1 MRLSGIMV
9 YFYEFKKNM
18 MGRKMRRLFVFV
30 FIALFAHNVAFSADV
45 DFAKELESINELAKD
60 DFEGFLLG
68 LNNSF
73 GVKKSKIK
81 KMMAEHK
88 MKPSDVFMA
97 LKLSSVTER
106 LLDEVIKSFR
116 ENRGKGCG
124 VHADSGHPRDP
135 APGIG
140 HVDRCL
146 LVPGVDETEA
156 LVYHQVQQWQ
166 DVITSQGKNV
176 GDTLQF

>member
-1 MRLSGIMV
+1 
-9 YFYEFKKNM
+9 
-18 MGRKMRRLFVFV
+18 MRRLFVFV
-30 FIALFAHNVAFSADV
+30 FIGLFAHNVAFSMDV

-116 ENRGKGCG
+116 ENRGKGWG
-124 VHADSGHPRDP
+124 VIAKRMGIKPGSREFHELKASSRDFAKGHKKKN
-135 APGIG
+135 
-140 HVDRCL
+140 
-146 LVPGVDETEA
+146 
-156 LVYHQVQQWQ
+156 
-166 DVITSQGKNV
+166 QGKSKKKGHGKGKKKGYGKGKKNR
-176 GDTLQF
+176 